1 LKAKLESAWIAEIQQ
16 LCGVPTADLPAVW
29 DADFLLGP
37 PDAAGRDTYVL
48 CEINV
53 MGVFPI
59 PEETLEPLAAAV
71 AKRLAERQAG
81 R

>member
-1 LKAKLESAWIAEIQQ
+1 MKAKLESAWIAEIQQ

-59 PEETLEPLAAAV
+59 PEATLEPLAAAV
-71 AKRLAERQAG
+71 AKTLAWRHPRG
-81 R
+81 